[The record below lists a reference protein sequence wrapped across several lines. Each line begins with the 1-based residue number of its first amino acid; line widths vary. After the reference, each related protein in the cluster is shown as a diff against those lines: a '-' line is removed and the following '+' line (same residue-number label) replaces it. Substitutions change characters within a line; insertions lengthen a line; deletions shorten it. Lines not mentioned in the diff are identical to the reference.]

1 MLSYPAGEYD
11 VIVAG
16 GGHAG
21 CEAALACARMGLRT
35 IMLLLSPDSIAFMPC
50 NPSIGGT
57 SKGNLVREVDALGGQ
72 MGVCADE
79 TYLQIKMLNTSK
91 GPAVHCLRAQADKLS
106 YQLCMRRTLENT
118 PNLTVR
124 QGECARI
131 IFEKGA
137 VAGAQTDSGAL
148 YRGRAVILC
157 TGVYL
162 KSRIITGEVSTLC
175 GPNGLRR
182 SDSLSG
188 FLTGEMGLNL
198 QRFKTGTPA
207 RVDGRTLDYSRMQP
221 QPGEKVAHT
230 FSFMTQAPEREQHL
244 CYLTYTNQATHEII
258 LRNLHRS
265 PMYAGVIEGTGAR
278 YCPSIEDKVV
288 RFADKPRH
296 QLFIEPEGL
305 YTNEMYIQGLSTS
318 LPEDVQLEMI
328 HTVPGLE
335 QAHMVRPGYAIEYD
349 CLDPL
354 CLKPSLMLKDFP
366 GLFAAGQING
376 TSGYEE
382 AAAQGI
388 MAGIN
393 AALYIRGE
401 EPFILSRSQA
411 YIGVLIDDL
420 VTKGTNEPYRMMTS
434 RAEFRLSLRQ
444 DNADLRL
451 TPLSYKLG
459 LASQERYDRMLI
471 RAGRIEEA
479 RSRLGERISLQAA
492 DALGLKEDNRYL
504 SGGELLKRGFAYKD
518 LEEAGAAP
526 ALPEGDALS
535 LETDIK
541 YEGYIK
547 KQQAQIEET
556 ARLETRVLPEGID
569 YSSIKGLRLEGAQK
583 LARIRPRSIGQAARI
598 SGVSPADIAVLLVW
612 LDKSGG

>member
-1 MLSYPAGEYD
+1 
-11 VIVAG
+11 
-16 GGHAG
+16 
-21 CEAALACARMGLRT
+21 
-35 IMLLLSPDSIAFMPC
+35 MLLLSPDSIAFMPC

-221 QPGEKVAHT
+221 QPGEIVAHT
-230 FSFMTQAPEREQHL
+230 FSFMTEAPEREQHL

-288 RFADKPRH
+288 RFADKSRH

-459 LASQERYDRMLI
+459 LASQERYDRMLM

-504 SGGELLKRGFAYKD
+504 SGGELLKRGFGYKD